1 MRRMSIKVKELLEER
16 KRRKKFKF
24 EKLSES
30 KPSSSSSSSN
40 NTTSITNG
48 KISSSNSYSNNESW
62 RGKNPCD
69 MSSQEYSEYCQWCAN
84 RSGQYDY
91 W

>member
-1 MRRMSIKVKELLEER
+1 MRRMSIKVKELLEEK

-24 EKLSES
+24 EKPSES
-30 KPSSSSSSSN
+30 KPSSSSSSS
-40 NTTSITNG
+40 S
-48 KISSSNSYSNNESW
+48 NESW

-69 MSSQEYSEYCQWCAN
+69 MSSKEYSEYCQWCAN
-84 RSGQYDY
+84 RSGQYDC